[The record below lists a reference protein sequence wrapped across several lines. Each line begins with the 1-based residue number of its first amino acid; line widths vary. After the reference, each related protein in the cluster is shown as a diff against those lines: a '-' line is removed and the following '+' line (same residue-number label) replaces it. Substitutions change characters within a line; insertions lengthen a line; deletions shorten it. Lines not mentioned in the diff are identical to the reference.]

1 MELKK
6 IANLI
11 HEKKFKEAKTEL
23 IELEKTKV
31 KSIDNHPNLEK
42 KYENIYFT
50 LSQVCTQLNELKN
63 SKKYL
68 ISHLQIRPNDSE
80 ALFNLAN
87 LNLKTH
93 EIENVEQIYKKILKI
108 DKNNL
113 PANVNLAFF
122 YEGTG
127 KIDKAKKFYKIAN
140 ELEPSNLNFHYNLMR
155 LSSDYSDNNT
165 IVFIKKL
172 IEEKKIL
179 DKDKF
184 LANFILSKNSEKKKE
199 YLNEIKFLDLAHNLF
214 LKNNVNKKSNKYWLD
229 IVPSFYKKLTIKG
242 STKNILKKIEPIFII
257 GLPRSGSTITEL
269 VLSTSKTS
277 KSILGE
283 SSFINQALLS
293 TYGDKFFNKEQQD
306 NFEIDVGILEEKIIS
321 NLQNFNIFA
330 SDQNIIIDKSLENFF
345 YIDLIINIF
354 PNAKFIITERNIG
367 ENIIGIYKKILLD
380 IPWAHS
386 ISEIV
391 KYIKN
396 YKTIIDIY
404 VKKYSEKFFIIK
416 LIDLQNSNK
425 IKISNLFEF
434 CNLDFNDK
442 YFEFQKQNQFIN
454 NASNIQIRKKL
465 SKNDRN
471 KYNKYMYLLKSY
483 EKDYPWIKND

>member
-184 LANFILSKNSEKKKE
+184 LANFILSKNSEKKK
-199 YLNEIKFLDLAHNLF
+199 KVF
-214 LKNNVNKKSNKYWLD
+214 K
-229 IVPSFYKKLTIKG
+229 
-242 STKNILKKIEPIFII
+242 
-257 GLPRSGSTITEL
+257 
-269 VLSTSKTS
+269 
-277 KSILGE
+277 
-283 SSFINQALLS
+283 
-293 TYGDKFFNKEQQD
+293 
-306 NFEIDVGILEEKIIS
+306 
-321 NLQNFNIFA
+321 
-330 SDQNIIIDKSLENFF
+330 
-345 YIDLIINIF
+345 
-354 PNAKFIITERNIG
+354 
-367 ENIIGIYKKILLD
+367 
-380 IPWAHS
+380 
-386 ISEIV
+386 
-391 KYIKN
+391 
-396 YKTIIDIY
+396 
-404 VKKYSEKFFIIK
+404 
-416 LIDLQNSNK
+416 
-425 IKISNLFEF
+425 
-434 CNLDFNDK
+434 
-442 YFEFQKQNQFIN
+442 
-454 NASNIQIRKKL
+454 
-465 SKNDRN
+465 
-471 KYNKYMYLLKSY
+471 
-483 EKDYPWIKND
+483 